1 MLGRFTVEDLR
12 YRFFSAIRSM
22 PPEQINRLTDIDYAR
37 EMAIIA
43 VRESTGETAGTA
55 RLVRNDTDGTQAEF
69 AIAVEPAAKGLGLGT
84 ALMGAVLDWGRAQG
98 VVDISGQ
105 ILAMFVLTVAAAEAA
120 VGLAILVTF
129 FRNRGD
135 IAVDQA
141 NMMKG

>member
-43 VRESTGETAGTA
+43 VRDATGETAGTA

-69 AIAVEPAAKGLGLGT
+69 AVAVEPAAKGHGPGHGADARGARLGPS
-84 ALMGAVLDWGRAQG
+84 AGRG
-98 VVDISGQ
+98 DVSGQ
-105 ILAMFVLTVAAAEAA
+105 ILADNAPMLAFVKRLGFTIAHIPAEADVVEA
-120 VGLAILVTF
+120 RLTLG
-129 FRNRGD
+129 
-135 IAVDQA
+135 
-141 NMMKG
+141 